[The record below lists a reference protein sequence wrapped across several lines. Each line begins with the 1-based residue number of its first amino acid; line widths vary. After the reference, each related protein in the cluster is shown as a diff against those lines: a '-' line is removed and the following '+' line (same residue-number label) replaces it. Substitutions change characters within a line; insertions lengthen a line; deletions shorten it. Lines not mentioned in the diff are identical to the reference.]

1 MAAVPKNDFC
11 INFYY
16 KKKLRFFGVLF
27 EHKRG
32 GRRDV
37 RTHKPFFTIIN
48 RFLLIRKAGER
59 LQNKGMR
66 DSSIHRILLILSP
79 SKLSFCHLPRQGG
92 LSALSAV
99 MERKAALY
107 PILAAYST
115 SRPLLGRDGERKR
128 HGKRELQRFPIR
140 TLRGWLIRGAGK
152 AGES

>member
-59 LQNKGMR
+59 LQNKGIPAYTAFCSFSLR
-66 DSSIHRILLILSP
+66 QSFRFAISLGRGAYLRSQPSWSGKQLCILS
-79 SKLSFCHLPRQGG
+79 SQHIVLPGLFWEGTASASDTERENFNVS
-92 LSALSAV
+92 LSALC
-99 MERKAALY
+99 E
-107 PILAAYST
+107 
-115 SRPLLGRDGERKR
+115 DG
-128 HGKRELQRFPIR
+128 
-140 TLRGWLIRGAGK
+140 
-152 AGES
+152 S

>member
-1 MAAVPKNDFC
+1 MPKNDFC

-66 DSSIHRILLILSP
+66 DSSIRRILLIP
-79 SKLSFCHLPRQGG
+79 SLRQNFRYLPRQGG

-107 PILAAYST
+107 PIFAAYST

>member
-79 SKLSFCHLPRQGG
+79 SKLSFCHLPWQGG

-107 PILAAYST
+107 PIFAAIYSGSFWEGT
-115 SRPLLGRDGERKR
+115 ASASDTERENFNVSLSALCEDG
-128 HGKRELQRFPIR
+128 
-140 TLRGWLIRGAGK
+140 
-152 AGES
+152 S